1 MEEQNKR
8 IKRVGGGERGM
19 GLSAKLQT
27 EPATQATTVL
37 EFPTVFVSCAENLFF
52 LSRQD
57 A

>member
-1 MEEQNKR
+1 VKEQEKK

-19 GLSAKLQT
+19 GLSAKLQA
-27 EPATQATTVL
+27 EPAAQATTVL
-37 EFPTVFVSCAENLFF
+37 EFPTEFSSCAENLFF

>member
-1 MEEQNKR
+1 VEEQEKK
-8 IKRVGGGERGM
+8 IKRVGGLDWK

-27 EPATQATTVL
+27 EPATQATTVPEL
-37 EFPTVFVSCAENLFF
+37 PTEFVSCAENLFF

>member
-1 MEEQNKR
+1 MK
-8 IKRVGGGERGM
+8 IKRVGGSGRGM
-19 GLSAKLQT
+19 GLSAKLQR

-37 EFPTVFVSCAENLFF
+37 EFPTEFLSRAENLFF